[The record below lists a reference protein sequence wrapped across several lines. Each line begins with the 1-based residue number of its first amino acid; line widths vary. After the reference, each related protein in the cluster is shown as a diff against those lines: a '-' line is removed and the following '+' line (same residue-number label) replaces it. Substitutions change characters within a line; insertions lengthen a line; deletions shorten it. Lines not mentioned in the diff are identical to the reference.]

1 MKINKKLIFVGL
13 ILVII
18 FSLTAISA
26 AEDNQT
32 DIASE
37 DTDAITEEILTNENT
52 EIGNFATLN
61 DEIANRT
68 EDRIN
73 LTRDYRLD
81 KATDTD
87 YIEGIYIE

>member
-13 ILVII
+13 ILFII
-18 FSLTAISA
+18 FSLTAASA

-37 DTDAITEEILTNENT
+37 DTDAITEEILTDENT

-61 DEIANRT
+61 NEITNRT

-73 LTRDYRLD
+73 LTRDYRFD
-81 KATDTD
+81 KDTDTD
-87 YIEGIYIE
+87 YIEAFI